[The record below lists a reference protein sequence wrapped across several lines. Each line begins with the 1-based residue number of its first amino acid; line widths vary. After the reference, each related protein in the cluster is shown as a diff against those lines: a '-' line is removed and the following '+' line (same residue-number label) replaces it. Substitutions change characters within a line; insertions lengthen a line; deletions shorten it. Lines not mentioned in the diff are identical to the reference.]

1 MPQRIVLVVNPMAGR
16 GRTARA
22 LPGVEA
28 RLRAAGSDLR
38 VVASQDYDHARRAMS
53 DAVTSGVDVLA
64 VMGGDGMMHLGLNA
78 CADQASNFPTLLGMI
93 PGGTGNDFCRGLGL
107 DPDDPLAAAGAVAD
121 GAREDVDLM
130 RVGERYVGA
139 VLATGF
145 DALVNR
151 RANALTFPR
160 GPARYQVAA
169 LAELR
174 VFTPLRYRLVLD
186 GAVRDLEAMLV
197 AVGNT
202 ACYGGGMRIC
212 PAADGRDG
220 ELDVT
225 VIHPVNRLTL
235 LRLLPQMTSG
245 RFARHPAV
253 EQLRA
258 RVVRVD
264 GETGDGRPLVTFG
277 DGEPLG
283 DVPLEATV
291 APQVLPLVVSRAR

>member
-1 MPQRIVLVVNPMAGR
+1 MARRIVLVVNHTAGR
-16 GRTARA
+16 GRAARA

-28 RLRAAGSDLR
+28 RLRAAGADLH
-38 VVASQDYDHARRAMS
+38 VVPTQDYDHAHQAMS
-53 DAVTSGVDVLA
+53 AAVASGAEVLA

-78 CADQASNFPTLLGMI
+78 CANQVSDSPTLLGMI
-93 PGGTGNDFCRGLGL
+93 PAGTGNDFCRGLGL
-107 DPDDPLAAAGAVAD
+107 DPDDPLAAAAAVASGD
-121 GAREDVDLM
+121 REDVDLM

-151 RANALTFPR
+151 RANALSFPR

-186 GAVRDLEAMLV
+186 GAVRHLEAMLV

-202 ACYGGGMRIC
+202 ASYGGGMRIC
-212 PAADGRDG
+212 PAADARDG

-225 VIHPVNRLTL
+225 LIHPVSRATL

-264 GETGDGRPLVTFG
+264 GETGTGRPLVLFG
-277 DGEPLG
+277 DGEHLG
-283 DVPLEATV
+283 DVPIEVAV
-291 APQVLPLVVSRAR
+291 APQVLPLAVSRAR